1 MYLEYTSHCPHHDD
15 TAMDTPLPRYTVT
28 HQELVVINTAIHTPS
43 YHVSPR
49 GAHTHRWNLSED
61 RLSGHG
67 HPQRFQPD
75 CLATNHAPG
84 KVTLGP
90 SRQVISKFGL
100 QFSKRD
106 FRAPTVQPG

>member
-28 HQELVVINTAIHTPS
+28 HQELVVISTAIHTPS

-61 RLSGHG
+61 RLSYL
-67 HPQRFQPD
+67 D
-75 CLATNHAPG
+75 MATHRG
-84 KVTLGP
+84 SSLTG
-90 SRQVISKFGL
+90 
-100 QFSKRD
+100 
-106 FRAPTVQPG
+106 